1 MSQLAVIVCL
11 ARVGVFVDN
20 VSKHDDMEMTCSVSN
35 NVCTIV
41 AVEAV
46 VRGITFYFG
55 RCMKCRENKKG
66 GES

>member
-1 MSQLAVIVCL
+1 MSQLAVVGCL
-11 ARVGVFVDN
+11 ARVVIFVDN
-20 VSKHDDMEMTCSVSN
+20 VSKHDDMGMTCSVSN
-35 NVCTIV
+35 KLCTIV

-55 RCMKCRENKKG
+55 RCMKCRGNKKG